1 MKRIKR
7 LISIFITTMIFLS
20 AFITPASAA
29 NPADIGAYAKGLTE
43 TVKIENVNYTFHYFY
58 DVDGNRAIEITEE
71 DSNVSDV
78 IVYNESAQTK
88 YLNDD
93 ILATL
98 EELDTIET
106 IVETNNNFMNRS
118 LEWESL
124 GSYSNRITWAQGVAV
139 AVLAGLI
146 AVYLACTGGAV
157 LAIMGWTTLSGLAYA
172 ATGGTIAGTLYR
184 RIIAGQHYFRDI
196 WTFTANTGDKYGPF
210 TTYYP

>member
-1 MKRIKR
+1 
-7 LISIFITTMIFLS
+7 MIFLS

-78 IVYNESAQTK
+78 IVYNESAQTI

-98 EELDTIET
+98 DVLP
-106 IVETNNNFMNRS
+106 RS
-118 LEWESL
+118 LESPTFIEKNNIFACKKLL
-124 GSYSNRITWAQGVAV
+124 GCDNER
-139 AVLAGLI
+139 
-146 AVYLACTGGAV
+146 
-157 LAIMGWTTLSGLAYA
+157 
-172 ATGGTIAGTLYR
+172 
-184 RIIAGQHYFRDI
+184 
-196 WTFTANTGDKYGPF
+196 
-210 TTYYP
+210 